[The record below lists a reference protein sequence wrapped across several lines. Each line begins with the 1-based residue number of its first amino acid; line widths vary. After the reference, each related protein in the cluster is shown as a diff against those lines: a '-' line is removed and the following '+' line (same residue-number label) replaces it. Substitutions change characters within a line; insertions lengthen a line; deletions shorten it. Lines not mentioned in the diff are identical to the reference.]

1 MFWEVHSH
9 HSWFRALVSFPVTC
23 FTVSGTFIGYLCVL
37 DAGTTE
43 VRPGPV
49 LAETDREVI

>member
-23 FTVSGTFIGYLCVL
+23 FAVSGTFISYLCVL
-37 DAGTTE
+37 DAGATE